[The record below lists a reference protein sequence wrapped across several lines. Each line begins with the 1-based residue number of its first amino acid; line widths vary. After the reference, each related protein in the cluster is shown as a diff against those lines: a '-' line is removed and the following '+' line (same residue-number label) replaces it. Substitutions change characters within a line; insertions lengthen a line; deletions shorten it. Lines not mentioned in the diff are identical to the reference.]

1 MGGRDTELCIIRKQ
15 KIPRGYGN
23 SETVP
28 ARPSCTVGLKGNWGG
43 GTVLG
48 CSRGN
53 RVCALN
59 CARTCSIFEGVDAV
73 LGRPDR
79 SSLAV
84 EAACCHNTLLI

>member
-43 GTVLG
+43 GDCVG
-48 CSRGN
+48 M
-53 RVCALN
+53 
-59 CARTCSIFEGVDAV
+59 
-73 LGRPDR
+73 
-79 SSLAV
+79 
-84 EAACCHNTLLI
+84 